1 MKILEA
7 FNNSQKPRR
16 VEWVLLVYTSRGAKG
31 AGWGAIDQDR
41 EESGGE

>member
-1 MKILEA
+1 
-7 FNNSQKPRR
+7 
-16 VEWVLLVYTSRGAKG
+16 VYTSRGAKG